1 MPSPDSS
8 RGSLTSED
16 VRRHNLGL
24 VALALTSGPLS
35 RSELAL
41 ETGLTRGA
49 ITSLSAELIEHE
61 IVRESDRIAP
71 EGRGRPKTLL
81 ELSATDVALII
92 ATLDADRVEA
102 VVSTLDGQRLGR
114 FSRRHGRPIGD
125 PGPVVDALAQVVS
138 EALAHAAAV
147 GRPLADLSVVVWAPV
162 GGSPAVVL
170 ADTDLG
176 WERVDLIGL
185 LQQRLPR
192 LRAAQIP
199 LIADTSVAALEEHA
213 DAGAPPHLVYLKS
226 DSGIGGAVFA
236 DGRALTGAAGW
247 AGMLGHLP
255 VIADGAL
262 CECGQ
267 HGCLVTVAGPD
278 ALLANAG
285 LTDVAD
291 TDGLDAALER
301 FVTGVRDGRR
311 GFVDAWAAALPHV
324 ARTLQIALLTV
335 GADHVVLGG
344 YLAAFAEDIADE
356 LARIAVRTGGAT
368 PPQVTASRLGADA
381 ALLGAERA
389 ARLRMIDTLLG

>member
-1 MPSPDSS
+1 MPSPDSL

-61 IVRESDRIAP
+61 IIRESDRIAP

-92 ATLDADRVEA
+92 ATLDADRAEA
-102 VVSTLDGQRLGR
+102 AVSTLDGQRLGR

-125 PGPVVDALAQVVS
+125 PGPVIDALAQVVS
-138 EALAHAAAV
+138 EALAHAATI

-162 GGSPAVVL
+162 GGTPAVVL

-176 WERVDLIGL
+176 WERVDVIGL
-185 LQQRLPR
+185 LKERLPR
-192 LRAAQIP
+192 LSAAQIP

-213 DAGAPPHLVYLKS
+213 DAGAPDHLVYLKS

-236 DGRALTGAAGW
+236 DGRPLTGTAGW

-255 VIADGAL
+255 VIPDGAL
-262 CECGQ
+262 CDCGQ
-267 HGCLVTVAGPD
+267 RGCLVTVAGPD
-278 ALLANAG
+278 ALLAATG
-285 LTDVAD
+285 LTQRAHDV
-291 TDGLDAALER
+291 GLDAALSH
-301 FVTGVRDGRR
+301 FVAGVRAGASEC
-311 GFVDAWAAALPHV
+311 VAAWAEALPHV

-335 GADHVVLGG
+335 GADRVVLGG
-344 YLAAFAEDIADE
+344 YLASFADDIADE
-356 LARIAVRTGGAT
+356 LARIAVTAGGTT
-368 PPQVTASRLGADA
+368 PPRVSASRLGPDA

>member
-1 MPSPDSS
+1 MPSPDSL

-61 IVRESDRIAP
+61 IIRESDRIAP

-102 VVSTLDGQRLGR
+102 VVSTLDGQRLAR
-114 FSRRHGRPIGD
+114 FSERHGRPIGD
-125 PGPVVDALAQVVS
+125 PGPVIDALAQVIS
-138 EALAHAAAV
+138 EALSHAATI

-162 GGSPAVVL
+162 GGAPAVVL

-176 WERVDLIGL
+176 WERVDVIGL
-185 LQQRLPR
+185 LQERLPR
-192 LRAAQIP
+192 LSAAQIP
-199 LIADTSVAALEEHA
+199 LIADTSVAALEEHV
-213 DAGAPPHLVYLKS
+213 DAGAPDHLVYLKS

-255 VIADGAL
+255 VIPDGAL

-278 ALLANAG
+278 ALLSATG
-285 LTDVAD
+285 LAESARDE
-291 TDGLDAALER
+291 GLDAALDR
-301 FVTGVRDGRR
+301 FVAGVREGSPQH
-311 GFVDAWAAALPHV
+311 VSAWTQALPHI

-335 GADHVVLGG
+335 GADRVVLGG
-344 YLAAFAEDIADE
+344 YLASFVDDIGAE
-356 LARIAVRTGGAT
+356 LTRIAVTAGGAV
-368 PPQVTASRLGADA
+368 PPHVSASRLGPDA

-389 ARLRMIDTLLG
+389 ARLRMIDTLLA